1 MSTLDTLAA
10 KLAEDTLKVQDALG
24 EDSMYMEIAQVL
36 GAASQSLE
44 EAFLTEVRIRLA
56 ERKARDF
63 LNKRLEAAKAALEAE
78 ARNQP

>member
-1 MSTLDTLAA
+1 MSSLGTLAE

-24 EDSMYMEIAQVL
+24 EDRIYMEVAQVL

-44 EAFLTEVRIRLA
+44 EAFLTEIRVRLA

-63 LNKRLEAAKAALEAE
+63 LNTRLAQAKAALEAE
-78 ARNQP
+78 AKSRQ